1 MSTLEV
7 LAESGLTH
15 GDLSPYNVLVD
26 EQGCV
31 VIDLPQ
37 VVDLV
42 ANPQGE
48 EFLDRDCRN
57 IADFFAR
64 RGVLAADAETLA
76 LHLASLAR
84 P

>member
-1 MSTLEV
+1 V
-7 LAESGLTH
+7 LAQAGLTH
-15 GDLSPYNVLVD
+15 GDLSPYNVLVTD
-26 EQGCV
+26 SGCV

-42 ANPQGE
+42 ANPQGAQ
-48 EFLDRDCRN
+48 FLSRDCRN

-64 RGVLAADAETLA
+64 RGVLAADAELLE
-76 LHLASLAR
+76 LHLGSLAV